1 MHFCFVQT
9 STPQSIHATV
19 SILDFFQ
26 YVIASIVVQAGPKV
40 VSDVKGMH
48 KYHRM
53 SEFCEQEAR
62 N

>member
-1 MHFCFVQT
+1 MHFCLVQT

-26 YVIASIVVQAGPKV
+26 FVIASIVVQAGPKA

-48 KYHRM
+48 NFYRM
-53 SEFCEQEAR
+53 SEFCEQDER